1 MMCGDGSSVAELQ
14 QHPRYEQKYIILQPA
29 VSTEILAPAHAGRQQ
44 VIEWPLRSKKA
55 SESRTDETRTSSKR
69 QRCLLV

>member
-1 MMCGDGSSVAELQ
+1 MICADGSSVADIQE
-14 QHPRYEQKYIILQPA
+14 HPRYESNYKILQSA

-55 SESRTDETRTSSKR
+55 SECRTDET
-69 QRCLLV
+69 